1 MYHNELKHE
10 LERNLEIIKQR
21 DYIFR
26 DIVRHTRNDESEKQ
40 FNIDIL
46 NRDIERLNNLN
57 EEHLNKEYK
66 YQKEIKELK
75 DNLSNETKVRE
86 KLEKIYEDLKN
97 DYEDLL
103 FEFDGM
109 KMVNEM
115 LKKDNDKYKQKI
127 KEIEK
132 ELEKSEEYINIDAK
146 IKDKKQKD
154 INELSIL

>member
-21 DYIFR
+21 DDIFR

-115 LKKDNDKYKQKI
+115 SKKDNDKYKQKI